1 MISYWWFNWPHSKGG
16 VVMKCVLL
24 DTDVVFLAVTSDL
37 LKWDILLIYR
47 SNMTYETSFRTQI
60 LALNKLAMAF

>member
-24 DTDVVFLAVTSDL
+24 DADVVFLAVTSDL